1 MGFAEKRE
9 HGGALSAT
17 HAYGVTAP
25 DLSGRNQIREWLN
38 EQTLYGALQMAS
50 SVSEVRTLR
59 QQELASTVVN
69 SDGERLPS
77 SIDAFLNHIEFD
89 VNDPVQFI
97 APKRFED
104 HDLVQTVYKLR
115 RESFPRRSDAGARH
129 AAVEFLFESVI
140 ISRRRMESQFWS
152 AD

>member
-1 MGFAEKRE
+1 MSLAEKRE
-9 HGGALSAT
+9 HGRAFSAT
-17 HAYGVTAP
+17 HVNEITAP
-25 DLSGRNQIREWLN
+25 DLPGCDQIRKRLN
-38 EQTLYGALQMAS
+38 EQTLDGALQMTS
-50 SVSEVRTLR
+50 SVSEVRTLC
-59 QQELASTVVN
+59 QQELSSAVGN
-69 SDGERLPS
+69 SDGEWLPRS
-77 SIDAFLNHIEFD
+77 VDAFLNHIEFD
-89 VNDPVQFI
+89 VDDPVQFI